1 MTARPAAVGFAIA
14 LAAALPRGGEA
25 GAAAKV
31 DLKTARYADLVRAV
45 KAARGKVVVVDIW
58 SLY

>member
-31 DLKTARYADLVRAV
+31 D
-45 KAARGKVVVVDIW
+45 IW